1 MAPLSRKAEI
11 VEKLSQ
17 MNDESNER
25 ISKSFSAI
33 DISVSFLEETF
44 FSIQKKSYKM
54 AKPSFK

>member
-17 MNDESNER
+17 MNDGSNER
-25 ISKSFSAI
+25 ISRSFSAI

-44 FSIQKKSYKM
+44 FSIQ
-54 AKPSFK
+54 